1 MHNLPNDR
9 LEPVPIRGHGGNGL
23 VRANATPVSS
33 PVDETVAIDAFDV
46 DQLTVRP
53 VRGLPLASFSV
64 AASWSVSPARLSGIP
79 LA

>member
-1 MHNLPNDR
+1 MIDTDERAPSLSHVIWM
-9 LEPVPIRGHGGNGL
+9 VP
-23 VRANATPVSS
+23 NATPVTS

-64 AASWSVSPARLSGIP
+64 AASWSVSPWRLSGIP